1 MIHQHMYAPIPLL
14 PAGVAQYQPLI
25 NRLLAKQPADR
36 YDSAEAMLAAL
47 DALTGKARAQA

>member
-1 MIHQHMYAPIPLL
+1 LL

-47 DALTGKARAQA
+47 DAITGKARAQA